1 MYYGNIHSNSY
12 FISLIFRERLFH
24 CNICIHVLYC
34 RIYRLK
40 ESGILNHMYLHGLPN
55 YTKCLQ
61 PSLVSPS
68 KGLRPFEL
76 EDFYGVFCV
85 YFGGEDLS
93 MEVQAYKR
101 IYIYLCVYACCVWA
115 IAMYQIWI
123 IASDTNLS
131 FGLIL
136 LILFT
141 EIRRYDI
148 FGAGVSPGAC
158 GASSNVWRGGKAER
172 GHSYSTFYCQWLNR
186 AWPNLTV
193 SDGWLFWD

>member
-12 FISLIFRERLFH
+12 FISLIVRERLFH

-40 ESGILNHMYLHGLPN
+40 ESGILNHMYLHGLSN

-76 EDFYGVFCV
+76 EDFYGVLCV

-141 EIRRYDI
+141 EIPSQVWSFRCWCFSWSLRCQLQRLERRK
-148 FGAGVSPGAC
+148 
-158 GASSNVWRGGKAER
+158 GGTRSLILHLLLPVTEPR
-172 GHSYSTFYCQWLNR
+172 MT
-186 AWPNLTV
+186 
-193 SDGWLFWD
+193 